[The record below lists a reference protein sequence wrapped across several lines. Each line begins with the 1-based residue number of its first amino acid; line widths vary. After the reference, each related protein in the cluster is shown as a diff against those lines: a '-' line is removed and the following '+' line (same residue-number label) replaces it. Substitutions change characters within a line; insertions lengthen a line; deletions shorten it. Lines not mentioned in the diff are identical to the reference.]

1 VGRPTFTVLNAG
13 KQGPAGVVVYNFEI
27 ASNPGFSPVLIS
39 ATVPEGSGQTS
50 FTPASEL
57 PAGVT
62 HYWRVTVVDQTSS
75 VSSAPSSV
83 QTFLSATKTQ
93 QGELAAQL
101 GVTMWPAAQP
111 PGATGHSNLGD
122 NWQVQTLYHAPT
134 GTTFVSPSIEALR
147 LFDLM
152 DRGMSPQGAIDWLH
166 DNRYPTVAQ
175 YYPSVQVIGIPYV
188 YLAFIN
194 GRWDTVVR
202 YE

>member
-1 VGRPTFTVLNAG
+1 
-13 KQGPAGVVVYNFEI
+13 
-27 ASNPGFSPVLIS
+27 
-39 ATVPEGSGQTS
+39 
-50 FTPASEL
+50 
-57 PAGVT
+57 
-62 HYWRVTVVDQTSS
+62 
-75 VSSAPSSV
+75 
-83 QTFLSATKTQ
+83 
-93 QGELAAQL
+93 
-101 GVTMWPAAQP
+101 MWPAAQP
-111 PGATGHSNLGD
+111 PGTTGHSSLGD

-134 GTTFVSPSIEALR
+134 GTTFISPSIEALR

-194 GRWDTVVR
+194 GRWDTVLR